1 MYNEEG
7 EIINNH
13 EQQHKQ
19 EIGQDDA
26 FQEAVGQGDDGM
38 IEVGFEE
45 GDADAN
51 LFNPEKVKNLKDM
64 F

>member
-1 MYNEEG
+1 MKEDVTYN
-7 EIINNH
+7 
-13 EQQHKQ
+13 
-19 EIGQDDA
+19 
-26 FQEAVGQGDDGM
+26 QEAVQEDGM

-45 GDADAN
+45 GDVEAN

>member
-1 MYNEEG
+1 
-7 EIINNH
+7 
-13 EQQHKQ
+13 
-19 EIGQDDA
+19 
-26 FQEAVGQGDDGM
+26 VRQGDDGM

>member
-1 MYNEEG
+1 
-7 EIINNH
+7 
-13 EQQHKQ
+13 
-19 EIGQDDA
+19 
-26 FQEAVGQGDDGM
+26 VGQGDDGM

-45 GDADAN
+45 GDADTN